1 MAFLHNDKEQF
12 AEAIHLAAYQTGIMA
27 QAIEKDYYVSL
38 ILRRLAQKMPFI
50 VFKGGTSLSKC
61 HGVIKRF
68 SEDIDITIDMQIT
81 QGQKKAVKDTVVAI
95 AAELGMTIDNL
106 DETHSRRDYNKYIIA
121 YESVLPLVSEAVQP
135 AVLMETSS
143 KTISFPTV
151 VLPVKNYIGTM
162 METEAPELIAEYE
175 LEPFDMK
182 VQDLDRTLV
191 DKSFALCDYYL
202 QGKTARHSRHLYDIY
217 MLLPHVTLDDRFKA
231 LVKEVREDRKA
242 SPVCPSAQ
250 DGVDVPELLRKIV
263 DEDVYKSDYE
273 GLTEQ
278 LLEEK
283 VAYTD
288 AIKSVLDVISSGGF
302 RLAP

>member
-1 MAFLHNDKEQF
+1 
-12 AEAIHLAAYQTGIMA
+12 
-27 QAIEKDYYVSL
+27 
-38 ILRRLAQKMPFI
+38 
-50 VFKGGTSLSKC
+50 
-61 HGVIKRF
+61 VIKRF
-68 SEDIDITIDMQIT
+68 SEDIDITIDTQIT
-81 QGQKKAVKDTVVAI
+81 QGQKKAVKDAVVAI
-95 AAELGMTIDNL
+95 SDELGMTIINL
-106 DETHSRRDYNKYIIA
+106 EETHSRRDYNKYIIA

-135 AVLMETSS
+135 AVLMETSY

-162 METEAPELIAEYE
+162 METEAPDLIAEYE

-191 DKSFALCDYYL
+191 DKVFALCDYYL
-202 QGKTARHSRHLYDIY
+202 QSKTARHSRHLYDIY
-217 MLLPHVTLDDRFKA
+217 MLLPHVTLDERFKA

-242 SPVCPSAQ
+242 SPVCLSAQ
-250 DGVDVPELLRKIV
+250 DGVDVPGLLKRIV

-283 VAYTD
+283 VSYHEAISAIHTALTSD
-288 AIKSVLDVISSGGF
+288 AFLE
-302 RLAP
+302 

>member
-1 MAFLHNDKEQF
+1 
-12 AEAIHLAAYQTGIMA
+12 
-27 QAIEKDYYVSL
+27 
-38 ILRRLAQKMPFI
+38 
-50 VFKGGTSLSKC
+50 
-61 HGVIKRF
+61 
-68 SEDIDITIDMQIT
+68 
-81 QGQKKAVKDTVVAI
+81 
-95 AAELGMTIDNL
+95 
-106 DETHSRRDYNKYIIA
+106 
-121 YESVLPLVSEAVQP
+121 
-135 AVLMETSS
+135 VLMETSY

-191 DKSFALCDYYL
+191 DKVFALCDYYL

-217 MLLPHVTLDDRFKA
+217 MLLPHVTLDERFKA

-242 SPVCPSAQ
+242 SPVCLSAQ
-250 DGVDVPELLRKIV
+250 DGVDVPGLLKRIV

-283 VAYTD
+283 VSYHEAISAIHTALTSD
-288 AIKSVLDVISSGGF
+288 AFLE
-302 RLAP
+302 

>member
-12 AEAIHLAAYQTGIMA
+12 AQAINLTAYQTGVMA

-38 ILRRLAQKMPFI
+38 ILRRLAQQMPFI

-68 SEDIDITIDMQIT
+68 SEDIDITIDTQIT
-81 QGQKKAVKDTVVAI
+81 QGQKKAVKDMVVAI
-95 AAELGMTIDNL
+95 ADELGMTITNL

-121 YESVLPLVSEAVQP
+121 YDSVLPMASEAVQP
-135 AVLMETSS
+135 AVLMETSY

-162 METEAPELIAEYE
+162 METEAPEWIIPYE
-175 LEPFDMK
+175 LEPFPMK

-191 DKSFALCDYYL
+191 DKVFALCDYYL
-202 QGKTARHSRHLYDIY
+202 EGKTARHSRHVYDIH
-217 MLLPHVTLDDRFKA
+217 MLLPHVAMNEQFKT

-242 SPVCPSAQ
+242 SPVCLSAQ
-250 DGVDVPELLRKIV
+250 DGVDVPDLLLKIV
-263 DEDVYKSDYE
+263 TENIYKSDYE
-273 GLTEQ
+273 ELTER

-283 VAYTD
+283 VVYQD
-288 AIKSVLDVISSGGF
+288 AIKSVRAIIKSNTFNS
-302 RLAP
+302 